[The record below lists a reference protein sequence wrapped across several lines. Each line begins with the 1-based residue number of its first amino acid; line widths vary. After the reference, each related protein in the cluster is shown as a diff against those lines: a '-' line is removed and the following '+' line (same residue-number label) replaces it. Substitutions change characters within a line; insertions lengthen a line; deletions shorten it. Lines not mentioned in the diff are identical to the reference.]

1 MTRPGPPA
9 GPAGDHVHGQHSVG
23 GAAAKSLQL
32 APKTSGRM
40 LPGRRLNSQPGPG
53 LVLLRG
59 WRNTPFQLCSAVFLP
74 ETGLPEAVELL
85 SSAELAEVY
94 GGATVDTA
102 AEKQQPPY
110 AFNGDVGTDSA
121 GVR

>member
-1 MTRPGPPA
+1 MSA
-9 GPAGDHVHGQHSVG
+9 S
-23 GAAAKSLQL
+23 AAAKSPQL
-32 APKTSGRM
+32 AAKTSGPM
-40 LPGRRLNSQPGPG
+40 IPGRRLNPQPGTG

-59 WRNTPFQLCSAVFLP
+59 WRNIPFQLCEAVFLP
-74 ETGLPEAVELL
+74 EAGLPEAVELL

-94 GGATVDTA
+94 GGALVDNA

-110 AFNGDVGTDSA
+110 AFNNNVGTDSA